1 MARARKRLLSGVKRT
16 SISGDRRSAC
26 SHERTFGVR
35 QPVLSLTV
43 PRGVDDDNLYS
54 KISIPQIPLWPLD
67 TNVQ

>member
-1 MARARKRLLSGVKRT
+1 MSVP
-16 SISGDRRSAC
+16 
-26 SHERTFGVR
+26 SHKRTFGVR
-35 QPVLSLTV
+35 QPVLSLTL